1 MTMKEKRQLVMKY
14 RRETAIILRN
24 LLERCP
30 FSQNVVSI
38 NPGDPFFD
46 DSCNFVHLVS
56 ELRAFVDLLEKSN
69 EYTQILSDYDE

>member
-1 MTMKEKRQLVMKY
+1 MTMKEKRQLMMKF

-24 LLERCP
+24 LWERYPC
-30 FSQNVVSI
+30 SQNVISI
-38 NPGDPFFD
+38 NPEDPFFD
-46 DSCNFVHLVS
+46 DSCNFVHLLS